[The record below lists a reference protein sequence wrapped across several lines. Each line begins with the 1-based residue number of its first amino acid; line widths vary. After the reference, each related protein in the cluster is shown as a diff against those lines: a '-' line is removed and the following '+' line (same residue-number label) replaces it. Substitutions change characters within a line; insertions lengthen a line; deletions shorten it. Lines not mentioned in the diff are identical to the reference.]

1 MSILRRKMF
10 KGGGYAHRGTGI
22 TSGLVPRY
30 EHGGLHTDDPE
41 FDKVFQQRQK
51 ILESIYPEPTKYDR
65 FGANVEPLMKFFSG
79 LMRGKSYQGGLGG
92 GLEIAGQALDEA
104 APGFGKAIQE
114 RKKLEAANRAEKLQ
128 MDLMAYKSAEG
139 IIAARA
145 AAKAK
150 AKPGDTKSVWY
161 MNPDFNDEAPVSE
174 ENKKYLESTRR
185 VGTDY
190 ILRIKDVRKDSP
202 TFGEYLPEDKFPN
215 YMVTDPVKTQAKKS
229 GDLWI
234 MNPAY
239 EGKDPSNKFLNSKFK
254 SDEFG
259 NVEILDVIPG
269 SPTENDYIPE
279 ENFKNFQYTE
289 PKEAIKTEKDKI
301 EKTRIK
307 GLVQDEFDR
316 INKNAGR
323 DTRVLSDAELNA
335 ILQRAGTKEGDWNK
349 FSQQYAQTFN
359 ELGSILQ
366 DYVQDV
372 DQPRPDISIEFGDKE
387 EQQSNVNQKV
397 YDIQTK
403 PDHIDERFDLDK
415 TDPNY
420 AIKRERAM
428 REYRLIDPIPG
439 PAQERITAAFDGFKD
454 LKMMTDN
461 IKEGSY
467 ILGNIKR
474 ITSAFGLDPEA
485 TEFITGEKG
494 TLVSATAALI
504 KGIPSDFDVTNLK
517 ATIPNIGQGDSVNI
531 VRAKRLQRMYN
542 DIIKNTLAWHA
553 GYGYRIPEAIEVSA
567 RALIGNEA
575 VNEALNTSKFT
586 TKKLQDIQT
595 MSKKEFI
602 AEYGDPFKESIN
614 LLKLPDSKLL
624 PTLNEAEME
633 ELRLY
638 EEQMGIKK

>member
-1 MSILRRKMF
+1 MF
-10 KGGGYAHRGTGI
+10 RGGGYAHRGTGI

-41 FDKVFQQRQK
+41 FDKVFEQRQK

-65 FGANVEPLMKFFSG
+65 FSSNVPALMKLFSG
-79 LMRGKSYQGGLGG
+79 LMTGKSYQGGLGG
-92 GLEIAGQALDEA
+92 GLEIAGQALGEA
-104 APGFGKAIQE
+104 TPEFAKAIQE

-128 MDLMAYKSAEG
+128 MDLMAYKSAED
-139 IIAARA
+139 IIAART
-145 AAKAK
+145 AAKVK

-202 TFGEYLPEDKFPN
+202 TFGQYLPEDMFPN

-234 MNPAY
+234 MNPDY
-239 EGKDPSNKFLNSKFK
+239 EGKDPSNMFLNSKFK

-259 NVEILDVIPG
+259 NVEILDVRPG

-279 ENFKNFQYTE
+279 ENFTNFQYTE

-335 ILQRAGTKEGDWNK
+335 ILQRAGTQEGDWNK

-366 DYVQDV
+366 DYMQDV
-372 DQPRPDISIEFGDKE
+372 DQPRPEISIEFDGKE

-403 PDHIDERFDLDK
+403 PDHIDERFGLDK

-517 ATIPNIGQGDSVNI
+517 ATIPSIGQGDNTNI

-575 VNEALNTSKFT
+575 VNEALNTAKFT

-614 LLKLPDSKLL
+614 LLKIPDSKLL

>member
-10 KGGGYAHRGTGI
+10 RGGGYAHRGTGI

-41 FDKVFQQRQK
+41 FDKVFEQRQK

-79 LMRGKSYQGGLGG
+79 LMRGQSYQGGLGG

-128 MDLMAYKSAEG
+128 MDLMAYKSAED

-150 AKPGDTKSVWY
+150 AKPGEVKSVWY

-190 ILRIKDVRKDSP
+190 ILRIKDVTPGSK
-202 TFGEYLPEDKFPN
+202 TFGEYVPEDKFPN
-215 YMVTDPVKTQAKKS
+215 YMVTDPVNTQAKKS

-279 ENFKNFQYTE
+279 ENFTNFQYTE

-323 DTRVLSDAELNA
+323 DTRVLKDAELNA

-372 DQPRPDISIEFGDKE
+372 DQLRPEISIEFGDKE

-397 YDIQTK
+397 YDMQTK
-403 PDHIDERFDLDK
+403 PDHIDERFGLDK

-439 PAQERITAAFDGFKD
+439 PVQDSMNAAFAGFKD

-461 IKEGSY
+461 IREGVPFV
-467 ILGNIKR
+467 GKIKY
-474 ITSAFGLDPEA
+474 ITSAFGLDPGA
-485 TEFITGEKG
+485 TEFITGQRG
-494 TLVSATAALI
+494 TLVSSTAALI
-504 KGIPSDFDVTNLK
+504 KGIPSDFDVKNLK
-517 ATIPNIGQGDSVNI
+517 ATIPSIDEGDPVNI
-531 VRAKRLQRMYN
+531 VRARRLQRIYN
-542 DIIKNTLAWHA
+542 DIIKNSLAWHA
-553 GYGYRIPEAIEVSA
+553 GYGYRIPEAIEVKA
-567 RALIGNEA
+567 RAIIGNEA
-575 VNEALNTSKFT
+575 VNEALNTAKYT
-586 TKKLQDIQT
+586 TKKLEDIQT
-595 MSKKEFI
+595 MSEKEFI
-602 AEYGDPFKESIN
+602 DKYEDPFKESLRI
-614 LLKLPDSKLL
+614 LKIPESKLL

-633 ELRLY
+633 ELRLH
-638 EEQMGIKK
+638 EERMGIKK

>member
-1 MSILRRKMF
+1 MF
-10 KGGGYAHRGTGI
+10 RGGGYAHRGTGI

-41 FDKVFQQRQK
+41 FDKVFEQRQK

-65 FGANVEPLMKFFSG
+65 FSSNVPALMKLFSG
-79 LMRGKSYQGGLGG
+79 LMTGKSYQGGLGG
-92 GLEIAGQALDEA
+92 GLEIAGQALGEA
-104 APGFGKAIQE
+104 TPEFAKAIQE

-128 MDLMAYKSAEG
+128 MDLMAYKSAED
-139 IIAARA
+139 IIAART
-145 AAKAK
+145 AAKVK

-202 TFGEYLPEDKFPN
+202 TFGQYLPEDMFPN

-234 MNPAY
+234 MNPDY
-239 EGKDPSNKFLNSKFK
+239 EGKDPSNMFLNSKFK

-259 NVEILDVIPG
+259 NVEILDVRPG

-279 ENFKNFQYTE
+279 ENFTNFQYTE

-323 DTRVLSDAELNA
+323 DTRVLTDAELNA
-335 ILQRAGTKEGDWNK
+335 ILQRAGTQEGDWNK

-366 DYVQDV
+366 DYMQDV
-372 DQPRPDISIEFGDKE
+372 DQPRPEISIEFDGKE

-403 PDHIDERFDLDK
+403 PDHIDERFGLDK

-517 ATIPNIGQGDSVNI
+517 ATIPSIGQGDNTNI

-575 VNEALNTSKFT
+575 VNEALNTAKFT

-614 LLKLPDSKLL
+614 LLKIPDSKLL